1 MLAGAVGLIW
11 LRMQISDVRVE
22 GGGGGVFTDGTQKG
36 NLRRC
41 LQHVSD
47 KHSAEVYSKQ
57 KFLF

>member
-22 GGGGGVFTDGTQKG
+22 GGVFTDGTQKG